1 MYILIFALSLTIAA
15 VVLVVVFME
24 ESPLYLMKKGEFDKA
39 NIVMAKIHHIN
50 IGKIRADKLAY

>member
-24 ESPLYLMKKGEFDKA
+24 ESPLYLIKKGEFDKA
-39 NIVMAKIHHIN
+39 NIIMAKIHRIN
-50 IGKIRADKLAY
+50 NGKIQAEKLAY